1 MLDRAILRPGR
12 FDRLIEVPNPDVE
25 GREKIFKIHTRDMNV
40 ADDVDFAELA
50 ADTDD
55 LSGAD
60 VKAITTEAGMFAIR
74 DDRQEVTMQDFRS
87 ARDKLE
93 QDAEANA
100 SAEPSR
106 TFA

>member
-1 MLDRAILRPGR
+1 
-12 FDRLIEVPNPDVE
+12 
-25 GREKIFKIHTRDMNV
+25 
-40 ADDVDFAELA
+40 
-50 ADTDD
+50 
-55 LSGAD
+55 
-60 VKAITTEAGMFAIR
+60 MFAIR

>member
-12 FDRLIEVPNPDVE
+12 FDRLIEVPHPDAE

-40 ADDVDFAELA
+40 ADDVDFAALA

-93 QDAEANA
+93 QDADTEA